1 MAFSVLA
8 QEQSD
13 VLQGGQVVLQCQFQ
27 TFPGSGAG
35 APATSVSIGITASS
49 GPGQGSGTP
58 VPAGTTTGLQG
69 IGASLFSF
77 TWSPPATQATG
88 DYVVT
93 WTGTVNGTVQTYVQ
107 TVTVAA
113 VGSGSP
119 SPGVYATAGQYRAW
133 SGDDYTPDQLV
144 NVKLMRATEDLDGH
158 LVGAVY
164 PTNANGMPTD
174 PFVID
179 VFMRACCAQCQWLL
193 AENDDAGVKRQYT
206 STSVGGV
213 SQARVA
219 AATGMGLPPLA
230 PRAWQILRTAGALS
244 ISPLLGI

>member
-1 MAFSVLA
+1 MAFTVLG

-13 VLQGGQVVLQCQFQ
+13 VLQGGQIVLQCQFQ

-35 APATSVSIGITASS
+35 APATAVSIGITASP
-49 GPGQGSGTP
+49 GPGQGAGTP
-58 VPAGTTTGLQG
+58 VPAGTTAGLQSVDQ
-69 IGASLFSF
+69 ATFSF
-77 TWSPPATQATG
+77 TWSPAPGQPAG
-88 DYVVT
+88 DYLAT
-93 WTGTVNGTVQTYVQ
+93 WTGTVAGVVQIYVQ

-119 SPGVYATAGQYRAW
+119 SPGVYATPAQYTAW
-133 SGDDYTPDQLV
+133 SGDNYTPTQLV
-144 NVKLMRATEDLDGH
+144 SVKLQRASEDLDGH

-164 PTNANGMPTD
+164 PVNANGMPTD

-193 AENDDAGVKRQYT
+193 AENDDAGVKRQYS
-206 STSVGGV
+206 STSIAGV
-213 SQARVA
+213 SQTRVA
-219 AATGMGLPPLA
+219 AATGMVLPPLA

-244 ISPLLGI
+244 ISPIVGI